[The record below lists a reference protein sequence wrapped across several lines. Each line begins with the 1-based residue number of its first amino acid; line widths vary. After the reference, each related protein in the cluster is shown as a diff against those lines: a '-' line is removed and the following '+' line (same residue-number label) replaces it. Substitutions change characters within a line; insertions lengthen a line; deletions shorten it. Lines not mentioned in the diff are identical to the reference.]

1 MHHCLLEPKGNH
13 GRSNLIKCPSY
24 PNSLFYCF
32 SASPYPITRKE
43 KSLEHAM
50 SIHLSYSLSHSAC
63 RPDLILLPIY
73 LTSLYSYMHNVR
85 LAQACGQ
92 EGIRPLGEIKSALS
106 EHLRNLTS
114 NRSELSSPLKNFSL
128 QQFLCCSRFPPRNAL
143 PPPPLPQPNSNRP
156 VKTPDPFGRCCSPFF
171 RSQVGNSSLNKA
183 SFFDLNAALGV
194 LFSQKPYTYID
205 YCDKHIIGSL

>member
-32 SASPYPITRKE
+32 SASPRPITRKE

-85 LAQACGQ
+85 LAQVCGQ
-92 EGIRPLGEIKSALS
+92 EGIRSLGEIKSALS
-106 EHLRNLTS
+106 EHLRNLTP
-114 NRSELSSPLKNFSL
+114 NRGELSSRHHLKISL
-128 QQFLCCSRFPPRNAL
+128 YN
-143 PPPPLPQPNSNRP
+143 
-156 VKTPDPFGRCCSPFF
+156 
-171 RSQVGNSSLNKA
+171 
-183 SFFDLNAALGV
+183 SFFVVTGFLPVMLSRQRHFPNPTQTG
-194 LFSQKPYTYID
+194 Q
-205 YCDKHIIGSL
+205 